1 MLNII
6 QRIVRIEIKLIDKS
20 SLIVKGDMIMAG
32 FFGFFDYTKPGP
44 GIPKDAP
51 PKAPIVVFFGIYT
64 RKFWNLVKINLMFN
78 LFNLPAVLAVI
89 FASMYVIQGQIADD
103 PAMDLLT
110 RFILGSIVL
119 CVPLITVGPAQAG
132 YTYILRNYSREEHAF
147 LWWDFKE
154 HALKNFKQSLI
165 ISIIDFFALIL
176 FGIVVNFYFKYSTDS
191 NTVAMFMVFARTI
204 IIFAFIVYLIMH
216 MYIYPMLVTFKLTI
230 RQLYKNALIFALA
243 KFLPNLGI
251 LLLCIV
257 LILLSF
263 YFSTFIGIVLF
274 LFITVSTIGLI
285 TNFYVYPKLKR
296 HMIDKVEELE
306 EDDEDDED
314 EDDEQLEDEYE
325 YKDNEEDEVNKEDKK
340 YYV

>member
-1 MLNII
+1 
-6 QRIVRIEIKLIDKS
+6 
-20 SLIVKGDMIMAG
+20 MAG

-51 PKAPIVVFFGIYT
+51 PKPPIVVFFGIYS

-89 FASMYVIQGQIADD
+89 FASMYVIQGQITDD

-119 CVPLITVGPAQAG
+119 CIPLITVGPAQAG

-154 HALKNFKQSLI
+154 HALKNFKQSMI

-176 FGIVVNFYFKYSTDS
+176 FGIVINFYFKYITDNS
-191 NTVAMFMVFARTI
+191 TVAMFIMFARTI

-230 RQLYKNALIFALA
+230 RQLYRNALIFSLA
-243 KFLPNLGI
+243 KFFPNLGI
-251 LLLCIV
+251 LLLCV
-257 LILLSF
+257 ALILLSF

-285 TNFYVYPKLKR
+285 TNFYVYPKLKKY
-296 HMIDKVEELE
+296 MIDKIEGEEGE
-306 EDDEDDED
+306 EDDDYDDGYDDE
-314 EDDEQLEDEYE
+314 
-325 YKDNEEDEVNKEDKK
+325 KEEDGEVKGDVHE
-340 YYV
+340 

>member
-1 MLNII
+1 
-6 QRIVRIEIKLIDKS
+6 
-20 SLIVKGDMIMAG
+20 MAG

-51 PKAPIVVFFGIYT
+51 PKPPIVVFFGIYS

-89 FASMYVIQGQIADD
+89 FASMYVIQGQITDD

-119 CVPLITVGPAQAG
+119 CIPLITVGPAQAG

-154 HALKNFKQSLI
+154 HALKNFKQSMI

-176 FGIVVNFYFKYSTDS
+176 FGIVINFYFKYITD
-191 NTVAMFMVFARTI
+191 NNIVAMFIMFARTI
-204 IIFAFIVYLIMH
+204 IIFAFIMYLIMH

-230 RQLYKNALIFALA
+230 RQLYRNALIFSLA
-243 KFLPNLGI
+243 KFFPNLGI
-251 LLLCIV
+251 LLLCV
-257 LILLSF
+257 ALILLSF

-285 TNFYVYPKLKR
+285 TNFYVYPKLKKY
-296 HMIDKVEELE
+296 MIDKIEGEEGE
-306 EDDEDDED
+306 EDDDYDDGYDDE
-314 EDDEQLEDEYE
+314 
-325 YKDNEEDEVNKEDKK
+325 KEEDGEVKGDVHE
-340 YYV
+340 